1 MRRRRRGPG
10 GWRGPAP
17 YGTAQRRDPMRK
29 LIHVEDTE
37 RSRSEA
43 HGVSL
48 IETMIAVFIA
58 LIGVFSLG
66 QVVFLSMVQD
76 KNQGSEVTRATIYA
90 EDKMEKLMSLEVTSC
105 TVDETS
111 RHAALSSRTLN
122 SRSGTQASC

>member
-1 MRRRRRGPG
+1 MRRRRRRPG

-17 YGTAQRRDPMRK
+17 YDTAQRRDPMRK

-37 RSRSEA
+37 QSRSEA

-76 KNQGSEVTRATIYA
+76 KNQGSEVTRSTIYA
-90 EDKMEKLMSLEVTSC
+90 QVKMEKILSLDLTSF
-105 TVDETS
+105 
-111 RHAALSSRTLN
+111 N
-122 SRSGTQASC
+122 QASAYQSAM